1 MEEEIYKQELIYI
14 FNSFR
19 PLKESEIKNELK
31 EIGYS
36 NSLINGFMYELKKLD
51 NLFINLNNIDLNLL
65 NSEEIDKLEEE
76 FIVKNM
82 IRDYTKDFSLIPKNC
97 NGIKIKSLENI
108 LLITSSVKKEKYDES
123 LIVRELLKY
132 NLSDDKIVSSIEW
145 YRKNK
150 LKEYGEDKY
159 IINKEYLNKH
169 EIMYRKV
176 KTIIKREW

>member
-1 MEEEIYKQELIYI
+1 MEEEIYKQELMYI

-36 NSLINGFMYELKKLD
+36 NSLVNGFMYELKKLD

-108 LLITSSVKKEKYDES
+108 LLITSSVKKEK
-123 LIVRELLKY
+123 I
-132 NLSDDKIVSSIEW
+132 
-145 YRKNK
+145 
-150 LKEYGEDKY
+150 
-159 IINKEYLNKH
+159 
-169 EIMYRKV
+169 
-176 KTIIKREW
+176 